1 MTRKLKE
8 NNMAMNENLGHWL
21 SPAEQHAAIGLLAD
35 NGLLKLDN
43 QHKLPLKSGG
53 TTDIYVNLRMMRS
66 HPHALQALALLYSNP
81 LRRLGKIDRIV
92 EVPEAVSPLAGA
104 LSALTGIP
112 LVTVR
117 GEAKPGRVVEGTIIG
132 DLRPGERVVIIDD
145 VITDGASK
153 IPAIEAIARAG
164 AELVALVVLVDRQ
177 QGWKEKLSHDLPP
190 SKNLLLP
197 GILVWSAMTLHDI
210 RRYAIE
216 DHEDCFPLMQRCDL
230 AVEGANPLI
239 VALDGKSW
247 DEILPF
253 LDKIRTSGCILKV
266 NDLMLAKGLDWI
278 LPNLSVY
285 GRVMIDLKGH
295 DIPATVANACTRMR
309 PCPPW
314 AVTVHA
320 SGGMEMI
327 NAAVKALEGT
337 GTKVLAVT
345 VLTSLAEEDCKEI
358 YNRLPMDQVVGMAKL
373 AHDAGADGIVCSP
386 EEVGVLSSMPWGHK
400 MLFVTPGIRSPG
412 KDAND
417 QRRVGTPAEAMKA
430 GATHLVM
437 GRQILGAADPAAEV
451 ARLLKDEIAS
461 T

>member
-1 MTRKLKE
+1 MNT
-8 NNMAMNENLGHWL
+8 NENLGHWL
-21 SPAEQHAAIGLLAD
+21 SPREQEAAIGMLVD
-35 NGLLKLDN
+35 NDLLKFDN
-43 QHKLPLKSGG
+43 LHSLPLKSGG

-66 HPHALQALALLYSNP
+66 HPRALQALAFLYSNP
-81 LRRLGKIDRIV
+81 LLRLGKIDRIV

-104 LSALTGIP
+104 ISMSTGIP
-112 LVTVR
+112 IVTVR
-117 GEAKPGRVVEGTIIG
+117 EEAKPDRVVKGTIVG
-132 DLRPGERVVIIDD
+132 DLKPGERVAIVDD

-153 IPAIEAIARAG
+153 IPAIEAVRQAG
-164 AELVALVVLVDRQ
+164 ADLVALVVLVDRQ
-177 QGWKEKLSHDLPP
+177 QGWRDKIGP
-190 SKNLLLP
+190 LLEESNC
-197 GILVWSAMTLHDI
+197 LVWSAMTLHDI

-327 NAAVKALEGT
+327 SAAVKALEGT

-386 EEVGVLSSMPWGHK
+386 EEVGVLSSMPWGRK